1 VELRHIRYFIRAAEL
16 LHFTHAA
23 ESFYISQPTLS
34 IHIQQLEEEL
44 GLPLFNRIGRNV
56 RLTEAGNVF
65 LDQARKSVRELDIAM
80 EEIADMKGLKSG
92 TLRLTALLLFGQEIL
107 PTWLAKFNCSYPNI
121 QIMLKTG
128 PSEQLEEELLAGQVD
143 LALSFVPPSSEDLAY
158 EKLFTEQIFFVVG
171 EQHPLAGLAEIT
183 LSELSTTPLA
193 VVSNRTAARKVL
205 DRVFAEQKLEPKIM
219 IEIDDLQALLKI
231 AGAGNVGT
239 LLGRLAVRKYPNLRL
254 IPIADASITLDFG
267 VLWHKH
273 VHLSPPARTFLEYVK
288 RECHNEPIHQ
298 IVSEEQE

>member
-1 VELRHIRYFIRAAEL
+1 MELRHIRYFIRAAEL

-34 IHIQQLEEEL
+34 LHIQQLEEEL

-92 TLRLTALLLFGQEIL
+92 TLRLASLLLFGQEIL

-121 QIMLKTG
+121 QMVLKSG

-143 LALSFVPPSSEDLAY
+143 LALSFVPPSSEELAY

-171 EQHPLAGLAEIT
+171 EQHPLAGRAEIT

-205 DRVFAEQKLEPKIM
+205 DRIFAEQQLKPKIM

-231 AGAGNVGT
+231 AGTGNVGT

-254 IPIADASITLDFG
+254 IPIADASITLHFG

-273 VHLSPPARTFLEYVK
+273 VHLSPPARTFLEHVK
-288 RECHNEPIHQ
+288 RKCHNEPIHQ
-298 IVSEEQE
+298 IISEEQQ